1 MAYEQFFGLND
12 APFSLAPNPRYLF
25 DSASHTAAL
34 EQLTYAIG
42 RREPLIVM
50 TGEIGTGKTLL
61 CRTVLQRLDRKT
73 FVSVINDPH
82 LHADDL
88 LIQMLQDFGI
98 MSADRTTVSTTS
110 RHDLVHALEDFLSS
124 LIVLNAH
131 AVVIIDEAQH
141 VKPEVLEQVRLLSN
155 IDAPGGTMLQII
167 LAGQLDLDAL
177 LARQELRQI
186 QQRVSRR
193 IRLEPLKKDE
203 LRSYID
209 HRLAVSRAA
218 GSKMPG
224 AGELARAL
232 VEWEGVEGGGTFT
245 SDAVDAVWRW
255 SAGLPRVVNLLCDRA
270 LEAACSQ
277 KVHTIDAALI
287 DGAALALGLS
297 PAAPAASP
305 TAATASA
312 APAVA
317 SRGLAI
323 VSPAPAVVSA
333 ALAAVS
339 AAAPVASSAAA
350 PDAIPASIWEPSAA
364 DVPETVESVEP
375 EAGTPTRT
383 KVLAAVAALLAVAAV
398 IAWFVSRESPKP
410 VARSTAAP
418 LQRPVPAA
426 VPTIAPAAPATAAA
440 TTPAPISGAGAVP
453 PPSGKTTAAPEHAP
467 TSFAP
472 AAAASAKGSFE
483 IVVASF
489 RTEPRA
495 ASVAAQVTA
504 AGLTVRRREV
514 GGWLQVIAGPFA
526 TREDA
531 DAAHQRLERAGLPG
545 YQIVSNER

>member
-1 MAYEQFFGLND
+1 MMAYEQFFGLND

-25 DSASHTAAL
+25 DSASHSAAL
-34 EQLTYAIG
+34 EQLTYAIA

-82 LHADDL
+82 LQADDL

-98 MSADRTTVSTTS
+98 MSTDRTTVSTTS

-141 VKPEVLEQVRLLSN
+141 VKPDVLEQVRLLSN

-177 LARQELRQI
+177 LTRPELRQI

-193 IRLEPLKKDE
+193 IRLEPLEKEE

-245 SDAVDAVWRW
+245 PEAVDAIWRW
-255 SAGLPRVVNLLCDRA
+255 SGGLPRVVNLLCDRA
-270 LEAACSQ
+270 LEAACAQS
-277 KVHTIDAALI
+277 VHTIEASLI
-287 DGAALALGLS
+287 DGAAAALGLR
-297 PAAPAASP
+297 AD
-305 TAATASA
+305 
-312 APAVA
+312 
-317 SRGLAI
+317 
-323 VSPAPAVVSA
+323 
-333 ALAAVS
+333 
-339 AAAPVASSAAA
+339 APVASAVATSVASPVVVPAATLPERTGVA
-350 PDAIPASIWEPSAA
+350 HAGIWEPPVAE
-364 DVPETVESVEP
+364 VPAYSGEGIDPGATIP
-375 EAGTPTRT
+375 QTRT
-383 KVLAAVAALLAVAAV
+383 KLLAIVAAVLAVVAV
-398 IAWFVSRESPKP
+398 IAWFATRESSP
-410 VARSTAAP
+410 AGGRAGAAP
-418 LQRPVPAA
+418 IQRPAQAA
-426 VPTIAPAAPATAAA
+426 
-440 TTPAPISGAGAVP
+440 
-453 PPSGKTTAAPEHAP
+453 
-467 TSFAP
+467 AP
-472 AAAASAKGSFE
+472 AAAPAVPSAAAPTAAAAAAPSTTSVTPPTPAPASAAALAPGGQTTTAPARTAAAPAPGAAAPGKAAFE

-495 ASVAAQVTA
+495 ATVAAQVTA
-504 AGLTVRRREV
+504 AGLNVRRREV
-514 GGWLQVIAGPFA
+514 GGWQQVIAGPFP
-526 TREDA
+526 TREEA

-545 YQIVSNER
+545 TQVVASER